1 MGSVPPRIGT
11 LIAGKYRIERVIGD
25 GGMGIVVVA
34 TDTALRR
41 RVAVKVL
48 RPDRGDSSPA
58 AQRFLREARAS
69 AAIESE
75 HVARVFEV
83 GETDNGAPY
92 LVMEYLRGRTLADL
106 IAEREQ
112 LPIEHVIDLVV
123 QTAEGLAAAHARG
136 IVHRDVKP
144 ANVFLARLPD
154 RREVVKVLDFGISK
168 TVLTLSPKL
177 TAKGQLMGTPFYMSP
192 EQLLSA
198 SDVDQRT
205 DIWSLG
211 VIVHELLTGHR
222 PFTGETLTELIAAIL
237 EDEPPAA
244 RAARSDVPEQ
254 LDALIGR
261 CLAKDPTQR
270 PADLGE
276 FVEAL
281 GAFGTERHRQAAERI
296 RATLR
301 FAGGD
306 PSSMQKR
313 PDDGEVERPS
323 GEASTVEDEGR
334 QSSARPA
341 AGEPDAAQS
350 TLGSAHWSNA
360 RERDPAIRHE
370 PGRATG
376 RCGVHGGRGSLREH
390 ARPRRAESGVWRAGG
405 SGDRARHG
413 SRTVRRFRP
422 GGRRDCCP
430 GCG

>member
-1 MGSVPPRIGT
+1 
-11 LIAGKYRIERVIGD
+11 
-25 GGMGIVVVA
+25 
-34 TDTALRR
+34 
-41 RVAVKVL
+41 
-48 RPDRGDSSPA
+48 
-58 AQRFLREARAS
+58 
-69 AAIESE
+69 
-75 HVARVFEV
+75 
-83 GETDNGAPY
+83 
-92 LVMEYLRGRTLADL
+92 
-106 IAEREQ
+106 
-112 LPIEHVIDLVV
+112 
-123 QTAEGLAAAHARG
+123 
-136 IVHRDVKP
+136 VKP
-144 ANVFLARLPD
+144 ANLVLARLPD

-360 RERDPAIRHE
+360 RERAAGIRQSGMSRVALLVGAACTVAAVLYVSTHARDEPSPASGAQEVLATE
-370 PGRATG
+370 PGMAVERSAAFAPEA
-376 RCGVHGGRGSLREH
+376 GVTAAQDAGDASVRDSDASVNLPRP
-390 ARPRRAESGVWRAGG
+390 ARPR
-405 SGDRARHG
+405 
-413 SRTVRRFRP
+413 SRP
-422 GGRRDCCP
+422 DP
-430 GCG
+430 D